1 MGDLLK
7 EALAEAKL
15 VKKVSIEAAREQ
27 LNEALTPRIESM
39 LSKKLQ
45 AEIADE
51 EEVDDIKES
60 DDFDE
65 DDELQETEDPGSV
78 TDKIDKKDQ
87 NVTPDLQETEDPGSV
102 TDKIDKK
109 DQNVT
114 PDLTEGDEFDANAIE
129 DETEEDD
136 LEIESILRE
145 LEDGSEEDKELGEQ
159 ELELP
164 VDEPVVDELPIDE
177 PVEEEELLDEPV
189 EDEIPEIPEGKNK
202 FKDKFGKKGMKE
214 EDEIPIDIEDDEE
227 EINVEALL
235 SQIDEEEY
243 PGEGE
248 SEDKDKE
255 QQNVVKQLESKNAA
269 LRKRLSE
276 YVKVVKVLK
285 SELNEVNLLNT
296 KLYYTTKMFKKFNVS
311 SPTKIKI
318 IETFDRANSIREI
331 KLIYAT
337 LHESLRTTGISNK
350 PKIKSV
356 KDIKENVRSSSKT
369 IITDRYEIK
378 EAILSEGEDL
388 KNRWKK
394 LSGQV
399 KE

>member
-15 VKKVSIEAAREQ
+15 VKKVSVEAAREQ
-27 LNEALTPRIESM
+27 LNEALTPKIESM

-45 AEIADE
+45 AEIADDEMADE
-51 EEVDDIKES
+51 EEITEQDEL
-60 DDFDE
+60 E

-87 NVTPDLQETEDPGSV
+87 DVTPDLQETEDPGSV

-109 DQNVT
+109 DQDVT
-114 PDLTEGDEFDANAIE
+114 PDLKEQDEMDIE

-145 LEDGSEEDKELGEQ
+145 LEDGSEEDKELEEQ
-159 ELELP
+159 DEELP
-164 VDEPVVDELPIDE
+164 VEEPVIEEP
-177 PVEEEELLDEPV
+177 PVEEPAEEEIPLENIENDEELE
-189 EDEIPEIPEGKNK
+189 
-202 FKDKFGKKGMKE
+202 E
-214 EDEIPIDIEDDEE
+214 EDIPIEDDDEE

-255 QQNVVKQLESKNAA
+255 QQNVVKQLESKNSA
-269 LRKRLSE
+269 LKKRLAE

-337 LHESLRTTGISNK
+337 LHESLRNTGISNK

-356 KDIKENVRSSSKT
+356 KDIKENVRSSSKA

>member
-15 VKKVSIEAAREQ
+15 VKKVSVEAAREQ

-39 LSKKLQ
+39 LSKKLN
-45 AEIADE
+45 AEIAENDEMEEPE
-51 EEVDDIKES
+51 EELE
-60 DDFDE
+60 
-65 DDELQETEDPGSV
+65 ETEDPGKGEQFGDY
-78 TDKIDKKDQ
+78 TKDDQ
-87 NVTPDLQETEDPGSV
+87 DVTPNLKETEDPGKGEQFGDY
-102 TDKIDKK
+102 TK
-109 DQNVT
+109 DDQDVT
-114 PDLTEGDEFDANAIE
+114 PNLKEE
-129 DETEEDD
+129 DEMGVPSEEEKQEDEDD

-145 LEDGSEEDKELGEQ
+145 LEDGSEEEKEKE
-159 ELELP
+159 E
-164 VDEPVVDELPIDE
+164 ELPIATEEDE
-177 PVEEEELLDEPV
+177 PIVAPEEEE
-189 EDEIPEIPEGKNK
+189 EIPLEGIEDDEEKV
-202 FKDKFGKKGMKE
+202 E
-214 EDEIPIDIEDDEE
+214 EDDLPGLEGVPGPDLPGDDEE

-269 LRKRLSE
+269 LRKRLAE

-337 LHESLRTTGISNK
+337 LHESLRNTGVSNK

-356 KDIKENVRSSSKT
+356 KDIKENVRSSSKAV
-369 IITDRYEIK
+369 ITDRYEIK

-394 LSGQV
+394 LSGQI